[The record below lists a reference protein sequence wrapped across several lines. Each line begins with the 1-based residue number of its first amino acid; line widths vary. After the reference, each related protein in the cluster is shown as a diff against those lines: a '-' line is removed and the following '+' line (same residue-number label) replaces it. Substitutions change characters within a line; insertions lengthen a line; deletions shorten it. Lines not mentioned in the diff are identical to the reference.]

1 MSTESIF
8 PSDVKDAEKTYE
20 NLVNRG
26 RELRAPHQCQWYYTN
41 AYAAG
46 ARHCVLNYKKGTVKA
61 SWTDPKGRVHF
72 VYEELLAKYAMQ
84 KGRLL
89 GMDLSPRVVRR
100 NDSLDG
106 QRDAATVQ
114 AVLTHLFPHEKV
126 EKLKKAILQP
136 FLFYGTLGMSLWEDA
151 DDPKEQDIHLIPPWQ
166 ITPIPT
172 TVTHPIMARGMIV
185 RKQMPVEQIKQKYRQ
200 MKLRSTALS
209 EAETQKVNRADTPA
223 STEDGC
229 GEYGYMGYDNAFD
242 EYPQNRESKKDGADK
257 GKTDKMEIGWL
268 GIVYL
273 WDDRN
278 YMTER
283 LLFLGSKLLAR
294 DTYWRT
300 KTYKQITTIHDMD
313 IGGFWARS
321 WMELQIPINS
331 EQEGAIGRTFQNVKD
346 LDLYGKTLVPTN
358 FGINRHTL
366 ATPQAG
372 GPGYQPYEWDAL
384 SPGGQ
389 NVVQLRPFTSGNFAN
404 QALVQGM
411 AISDRMAKQPEML
424 SGDAPGRVDSAAA
437 LGTLLESGNTGIAP
451 GALSIAHAFSEMYQA
466 AISNARKT
474 FNVGDTIAVTMMDDS
489 LIGVVYD
496 PGTGSV
502 KLSDSGVP
510 HPDSVEISVRSMAP
524 ISKQQQVLQLQNQLK
539 LEIIQPWEYR
549 VISRKKNLELP
560 VGNVIEWESYL
571 KARLENAVL
580 FHDGR
585 TVPEGAVDA
594 VGVLFS
600 RDADMHELHIAVH
613 RELIASVKFAM
624 ASLPVRQRIMN
635 HLQLH
640 ENDGMGRI
648 PEGLENVEDEALLAE
663 ELAAQQGG
671 QVPGGIPQGQTF

>member
-1 MSTESIF
+1 MATDSIF
-8 PSDVKDAEKTYE
+8 PTDAKDAEETYK
-20 NLVNRG
+20 NLVARG

-41 AYAAG
+41 AYCAG
-46 ARHCVLNYKKGTVKA
+46 ARNCVLNYQKGTVKA
-61 SWTDPKGRVHF
+61 SFTDSKGRVHF
-72 VYEELLAKYAMQ
+72 VYEELLAKYATQ

-136 FLFYGTLGMSLWEDA
+136 FLFYGTLGLSLWEDA
-151 DDPKEQDIHLIPPWQ
+151 DEPKDQNIHLIPPWQ
-166 ITPIPT
+166 MTPIPT
-172 TVTHPIMARGMIV
+172 TVTHPIQARGMIV
-185 RKQMPVEQIKQKYRQ
+185 RKQMPVEEIKRKYRQ
-200 MKLRSTALS
+200 MKLRQKALS
-209 EAETQKVNRADTPA
+209 EAETTTVNRADTPPSLTDGSGEHNHTGFDNVLDDFNQTA
-223 STEDGC
+223 SK
-229 GEYGYMGYDNAFD
+229 
-242 EYPQNRESKKDGADK
+242 SKDGADK
-257 GKTDKMEIGWL
+257 GKTSKMEIGWL

-273 WDDRN
+273 WDERN
-278 YMTER
+278 FMTER

-294 DTYWRT
+294 DTYWGT

-313 IGGFWARS
+313 IGGFWSRA

-358 FGINRHTL
+358 FGINRHSL

-372 GPGYQPYEWDAL
+372 GPAYQPYEWDAL

-389 NVVQLRPFTSGNFAN
+389 NIVQLRPFTSGNFAV
-404 QALVQGM
+404 QALAQGM
-411 AISDRMAKQPEML
+411 AISDRMGKQPEML

-437 LGTLLESGNTGIAP
+437 LGTLLESGNTGLAP
-451 GALSIAHAFSEMYQA
+451 SALSIAHGFSEIYQA
-466 AISNARKT
+466 AVCNARKT
-474 FNVGDTIAVTMMDDS
+474 FNIGDTIAVTMLDDS

-496 PGTGSV
+496 AGTGTV
-502 KLSDSGVP
+502 KLSESGVP
-510 HPDSVEISVRSMAP
+510 HPDSVAISVKSMAP
-524 ISKQQQVLQLQNQLK
+524 ISKQQQVLQLQNSLK
-539 LEIIQPWEYR
+539 LEIIEPWEYR
-549 VISRKKNLELP
+549 ILSRRMNLELP
-560 VGNVIEWESYL
+560 VGNNIEWESYL

-580 FHDGR
+580 FHDGK

-600 RDADMHELHIAVH
+600 QEADMHELHIAVH
-613 RELIASVKFAM
+613 RELISSVKFAM
-624 ASLPVRQRIMN
+624 AGVAVRKRIMK

-640 ENDGMGRI
+640 EDAMGKI
-648 PEGLENVEDEALLAE
+648 PEGMELPEDEALMAE
-663 ELAAQQGG
+663 QMAAQQGG
-671 QVPGGIPQGQTF
+671 GLPGGMPQSQGF